1 VEHQVYPQRKI
12 RGLCIAL
19 LGAAAATG
27 ASATEY
33 PSPTHRYM
41 QRGVRLCDMGSFF
54 VGGAL
59 KTTPYVTSTPSTFPH
74 TVVVGQMYV
83 SFQVPGSYDAYP
95 VIMVSGG
102 GHTGA
107 ALEATPDGREGW
119 GPYALRHGIPTFIVD
134 QSGRGRSGF
143 DATAIHEGKA
153 LLMAGDPSG
162 ADLIPDMLAFGPDR
176 TWTAW
181 FGHLVE
187 PGTASPTEDILTGE
201 LVPHGW
207 RLDDPSTSHD
217 PGVEPQFPIDTSTPY
232 LVPNNL
238 ILPGTWG
245 SEPFG
250 PAEFYELDYYRQI
263 VPNSEQ
269 TLPTSTCDTCD
280 PQELSPSIFAAS
292 QTWTSL
298 NLAELVEQLGKNYG
312 GAVVVTHSQSG
323 PIGHHMVRILR
334 ARGAL
339 HHLKGLVTVE
349 GTSCSMPAAG
359 ISAEDFDEVPYM
371 VLKGDFTETNA
382 SCTETVSA
390 IIERREDGLGTAA
403 VEYIKL
409 DEEPDLAEAWPAPL
423 FRPVMS
429 GITHMMMLGSDE
441 GGGYDSSDVMDVIL
455 DWSDQH
461 IEKLPKKLS
470 CFGPNPPSRRNK

>member
-1 VEHQVYPQRKI
+1 
-12 RGLCIAL
+12 
-19 LGAAAATG
+19 
-27 ASATEY
+27 
-33 PSPTHRYM
+33 M
-41 QRGVRLCDMGSFF
+41 
-54 VGGAL
+54 GGAL
-59 KTTPYVTSTPSTFPH
+59 KTTNYVSSTPTTFPN

-83 SFQVPGSYDAYP
+83 SFQIPSKYDAYP
-95 VIMVSGG
+95 VIMISGG

-107 ALEATPDGREGW
+107 ALESTPDGREGW

-153 LLMAGDPSG
+153 RLIAGDLSG
-162 ADLIPDMLAFGPDR
+162 ADLIPDMLAFGPNR
-176 TWTAW
+176 AWTAW

-187 PGTASPTEDILTGE
+187 PGTATQTSDILTGE

-207 RLDDPSTSHD
+207 RPDDPSTSHD
-217 PGVEPQFPIDTSTPY
+217 VGVAPQFPIHTSTPY
-232 LVPNNL
+232 LVPDNL

-245 SEPFG
+245 PDPYG

-280 PQELSPSIFAAS
+280 PQVLSPGIFAAS

-298 NLAELVEQLGKNYG
+298 NMAELVEELGKNYG

-323 PIGHHMVRILR
+323 PIGHHMVRLLR
-334 ARGAL
+334 QRGAL
-339 HHLKGLVTVE
+339 QYLKGLVTVE

-359 ISAEDFDEVPYM
+359 ITAEDFDEVPYM
-371 VLKGDFTETNA
+371 VLKGDFTGTNG
-382 SCTETVSA
+382 SCTQTVNE
-390 IIERREDGLGTAA
+390 IIARRQGGQGSAA

-409 DEEPDLAEAWPAPL
+409 DEAPNAADAWPAPL
-423 FRPVMS
+423 DRPVMP

-455 DWSDQH
+455 DWSDEH
-461 IEKLPKKLS
+461 IEKMPKKIS
-470 CFGPNPPSRRNK
+470 CRAGPPADAGPPDSVPGPPQGKGPKS